1 MKTARFK
8 TNIKC
13 MGCVTT
19 VTPFLNK
26 AVGVNAWKV
35 DLNDPERVLTVD
47 LESADAVAA
56 VEQALQEAG
65 YKAEALN

>member
-1 MKTARFK
+1 
-8 TNIKC
+8 

-26 AVGVNAWKV
+26 AAGVNAWKV

-56 VEQALQEAG
+56 VKQALQEAG